1 MNLSVK
7 KLDELKADIGEN
19 ELNKLLLTFKC
30 SAEPAAE
37 HFLKN
42 TAIKHDMESISRTY
56 LAIGQDGSGE
66 DKFGSDTVKG
76 FFTLAIKCL
85 SVDEYDPIPKDI
97 LEQMNINNKIAQ
109 AYLLGQLAKADGV
122 EKGFGKEMIR
132 QALNA
137 FAKGKEMFGCRV
149 VRLDCK
155 DRMIDYYESCGFSF
169 VRKNNDRELNQM
181 VAII

>member
-7 KLDELKADIGEN
+7 SLNTVMTEIGEEN
-19 ELNKLLLTFKC
+19 LLDLLLTFKC

-37 HFLKN
+37 HFLN
-42 TAIKHDMESISRTY
+42 ITAIKHDRESISRTY
-56 LAIGQDGSGE
+56 LAIGEDESGV
-66 DKFGSDTVKG
+66 DTVQG
-76 FFTLAIKCL
+76 FLTIAIKCL

-97 LEQMNINNKIAQ
+97 LMQMNVNNKIAQ
-109 AYLLGQLAKADGV
+109 SYLLGQLAKADGV
-122 EKGFGKEMIR
+122 EKGFGREMIER
-132 QALNA
+132 AFHY

-155 DRMIDYYESCGFSF
+155 DMMIDYYESCGFF
-169 VRKNNDRELNQM
+169 FIRKNIDQQLNQM

>member
-1 MNLSVK
+1 MTLLVKSLSKLLAEMGEK
-7 KLDELKADIGEN
+7 KLREL
-19 ELNKLLLTFKC
+19 LSSFKC

-42 TAIKHDMESISRTY
+42 TAIRHDKESISRTY
-56 LAIGQDGSGE
+56 LVIGQDESGE
-66 DKFGSDTVKG
+66 DTVQG

-85 SVDEYDPIPKDI
+85 TVEENDPIPKGI

-122 EKGFGKEMIR
+122 EKGFGREMIK
-132 QALNA
+132 QAIFA
-137 FAKGKEMFGCRV
+137 FVKGKEMFGCRV

-169 VRKNNDRELNQM
+169 IRKNSDRELNQM

>member
-1 MNLSVK
+1 MSLSVK
-7 KLDELKADIGEN
+7 S
-19 ELNKLLLTFKC
+19 LNKLMAEMDEKKLRALLMSFKC

-37 HFLKN
+37 HFLKK
-42 TAIKHDMESISRTY
+42 TAFKHDRESISRTY
-56 LAIGQDGSGE
+56 LAIGE
-66 DKFGSDTVKG
+66 DESGSDAVIG

-97 LEQMNINNKIAQ
+97 LKQMNVNNKIAQ
-109 AYLLGQLAKADGV
+109 SYLLGQLAKADGV

-137 FAKGKEMFGCRV
+137 FAKGKETFGCRV

-169 VRKNNDRELNQM
+169 IRKNIDHQLNQM